1 MNTPAHNISTLV
13 DITLAKPGQRL
24 QLSPRKAARVV
35 EMLRRMGC
43 RPIAHGNGEMWQMM
57 VGPHE
62 LRIVVL
68 AGVANVMVFEG
79 VEGVEVAAAPAQQTA
94 QRVGREVTPTLLA
107 KLARQRGRQPL
118 RKRG

>member
-1 MNTPAHNISTLV
+1 MKTPAHNICTLV
-13 DITLAKPGQRL
+13 DITLAKPAQRL

-79 VEGVEVAAAPAQQTA
+79 VEVAAVPAQQTA

>member
-35 EMLRRMGC
+35 EMLRRLGC
-43 RPIAHGNGEMWQMM
+43 QSIAHGNGDMWQMM

-68 AGVANVMVFEG
+68 AGVANVMVI
-79 VEGVEVAAAPAQQTA
+79 EGVEVAAAPAKQTA
-94 QRVGREVTPTLLA
+94 QRMGREITPQLLA
-107 KLARQRGRQPL
+107 QLARQRGRQPL